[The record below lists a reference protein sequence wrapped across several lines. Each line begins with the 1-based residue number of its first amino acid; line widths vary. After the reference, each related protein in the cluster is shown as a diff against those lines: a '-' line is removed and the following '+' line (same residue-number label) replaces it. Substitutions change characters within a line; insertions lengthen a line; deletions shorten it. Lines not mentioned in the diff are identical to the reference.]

1 MDNTNMT
8 PWVEK
13 YRPKQINQIIQQDT
27 IKSEFNKII
36 ETGNMPHMLLHGP
49 PGTGKTSSILALV
62 MALFGPYRL
71 KERTLEL
78 NASDERGIGVVR
90 NKIIQFAKL
99 KIGTP
104 DPNYPSPDF
113 KIIILD
119 EADAM
124 TNDAQ
129 SALRKV
135 MESTTRVTRFVFICN
150 YDHQIIDS
158 IKSRCSA
165 FRFKQ
170 ISNENCSA
178 KLKSVSDTEGLAVTN
193 DALAAI
199 SDISQGDVRRAIN
212 ILQNIQ
218 YMPNKIIDKECI
230 YKMTSY
236 VDESHIIKL
245 WNTAMTLSTKNIYE
259 QTNLLINEG
268 YPIYYIMLAICKKV
282 DNSTELSDINKAKIN
297 IMLSHCE
304 RRVIVGSNELI
315 QLAALFCYI
324 NGLHKHNM
332 EISINI
338 F

>member
-1 MDNTNMT
+1 MNSASTI

-13 YRPKQINQIIQQDT
+13 YRPTQINQIIQQDI
-27 IKSEFNKII
+27 IKQEFSKIV
-36 ETGNMPHMLLHGP
+36 ETCNMPHMLLHGP

-62 MALFGPYRL
+62 MALFGPYRV

-99 KIGTP
+99 QIGTP

-150 YDHQIIDS
+150 YDHQIIDA
-158 IKSRCSA
+158 IKSRCSS
-165 FRFKQ
+165 FRFKH
-170 ISNENCSA
+170 ISNENCIV
-178 KLKSVSDTEGLAVTN
+178 KLKTVSQKEGLSVTD
-193 DALAAI
+193 DALMAI

-218 YMPNKIIDKECI
+218 YMPDQIIDKECI

-236 VDESHIIKL
+236 VDESHIINL
-245 WNTAMTLSTKNIYE
+245 WNTALTSSTANIYK
-259 QTNLLINEG
+259 QVNLLINEG

-297 IMLSHCE
+297 IMLAHCE

-315 QLAALFCYI
+315 QLSALFCYI

-332 EISINI
+332 DIHIQT

>member
-1 MDNTNMT
+1 MVNTYLT

-13 YRPKQINQIIQQDT
+13 HRPRLIDHLIQQDI
-27 IKSEFNKII
+27 IKREFNKIK
-36 ETGNMPHMLLHGP
+36 ETGDMPHLLLHGP

-62 MALFGPYRL
+62 MELFGPVRL
-71 KERTLEL
+71 KERVLEL

-90 NKIIQFAKL
+90 NKIIHFAKV
-99 KIGTP
+99 KIGTA
-104 DPNYPSPDF
+104 DPLYPSPNF

-170 ISNENCSA
+170 ISPENCSL
-178 KLKSVSDTEGLAVTN
+178 KLRSVANKEQLKIND
-193 DALAAI
+193 DALNTI

-212 ILQNIQ
+212 ILQNLQ
-218 YMPNKIIDKECI
+218 YVDRDKIDKKRVHEI
-230 YKMTSY
+230 TSY
-236 VDESHIIKL
+236 VDEKFIKKVWKLSLHSTVEKIYKEVMEII
-245 WNTAMTLSTKNIYE
+245 N
-259 QTNLLINEG
+259 QG
-268 YPIYYIMLAICKKV
+268 YPIFYVLTAISIKNMKC
-282 DNSTELSDINKAKIN
+282 TELTDVQKAKMN
-297 IMLSHCE
+297 IYLSHCE
-304 RRVIVGSNELI
+304 RRILGRSNELI
-315 QLAALFCYI
+315 QLTSLFCYL
-324 NGLHKHNM
+324 NGLKNYNM
-332 EISINI
+332 NPTVST

>member
-1 MDNTNMT
+1 MSTANMT

-13 YRPKQINQIIQQDT
+13 YRPTYISQIIQQDT
-27 IKSEFNKII
+27 IKKEFSKII

-62 MALFGPYRL
+62 IALFGPHRL

-99 KIGTP
+99 KVGTP
-104 DPNYPSPDF
+104 DPDYPSPDF

-119 EADAM
+119 EADSM

-135 MESTTRVTRFVFICN
+135 MESTTKVTRFVFICN
-150 YDHQIIDS
+150 YDHQIIES
-158 IKSRCSA
+158 IKSRCSS
-165 FRFKQ
+165 FRFKH
-170 ISNENCSA
+170 ISDENCVA
-178 KLKSVSDTEGLAVTN
+178 KLKYVSDEEGLVVTD
-193 DALAAI
+193 DALVAI

-218 YMPNKIIDKECI
+218 YVPDKIIDKKCV

-245 WNTAMTLSTKNIYE
+245 WNISLSSSAENIYKHAS
-259 QTNLLINEG
+259 LLINDG
-268 YPIYYIMLAICKKV
+268 YPIYYIMSAICKKINKS
-282 DNSTELSDINKAKIN
+282 DELSDINKAKIH
-297 IMLSHCE
+297 IMLSQCE

-315 QLAALFCYI
+315 QLTSLFCYI
-324 NGLHKHNM
+324 NLLYRHKKDTD
-332 EISINI
+332 IKT